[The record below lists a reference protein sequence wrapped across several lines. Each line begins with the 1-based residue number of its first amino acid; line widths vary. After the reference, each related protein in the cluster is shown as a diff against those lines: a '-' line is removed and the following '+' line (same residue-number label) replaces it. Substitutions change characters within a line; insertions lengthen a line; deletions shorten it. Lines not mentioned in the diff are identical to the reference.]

1 MGQYERITGKTS
13 WSINMFYITMG
24 IVTFFILV
32 NLGISKYKTAD
43 DRIFKTADDR
53 IEAAVKPAIENQT
66 VITDSMIRAY
76 FNNPSNAKAFEDKM
90 NETTNRLDSLNKVF
104 AEH

>member
-13 WSINMFYITMG
+13 SSINMFYITMG

-43 DRIFKTADDR
+43 DRI
-53 IEAAVKPAIENQT
+53 EAAVKPAIENQT
-66 VITDSMIRAY
+66 EMLLDKVEEALEVNRELSKKNTEEVISLLETKY
-76 FNNPSNAKAFEDKM
+76 GTTSN
-90 NETTNRLDSLNKVF
+90 TLNK
-104 AEH
+104 